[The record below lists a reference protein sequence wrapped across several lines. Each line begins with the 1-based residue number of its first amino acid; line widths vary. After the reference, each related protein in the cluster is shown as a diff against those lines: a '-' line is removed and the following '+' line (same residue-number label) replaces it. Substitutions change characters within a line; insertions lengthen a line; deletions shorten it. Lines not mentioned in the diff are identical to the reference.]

1 MLTLSQALL
10 QAQSHGL
17 DRLDAQLLL
26 LHALGKSAQER
37 AWLLAHDTDELPPSA
52 QAVLDAWVQRRAAS
66 EPLAYITGH
75 QEFFGLDLAVDARV
89 LVPRPDTETLVE
101 WALDVLQ
108 APTGTAPTVLDLGTG
123 SGAIALAMAA
133 ALVAAAGRRRT
144 CRNAADRHAGAP
156 RERRARST
164 RHTTGNVRCAGRSA
178 SAARGRCTTHASAG
192 RGNTT
197 ARDRST
203 TAARDRSTATARD
216 RSPAAA
222 AGCGST
228 TAPGCASAAGGRATA
243 AARGPGRRCHR
254 KRPIRGRDR
263 AHL

>member
-37 AWLLAHDTDELPPSA
+37 AWLLAHDTDELPPGA
-52 QAVLDAWVQRRAAS
+52 QAALDAWVQRRAAS

-108 APTGTAPTVLDLGTG
+108 APTSAAPTVLDLGTG
-123 SGAIALAMAA
+123 SGAIALALKATRPDLGVSA
-133 ALVAAAGRRRT
+133 IDYSADALAVA
-144 CRNAADRHAGAP
+144 
-156 RERRARST
+156 
-164 RHTTGNVRCAGRSA
+164 
-178 SAARGRCTTHASAG
+178 
-192 RGNTT
+192 
-197 ARDRST
+197 
-203 TAARDRSTATARD
+203 
-216 RSPAAA
+216 
-222 AGCGST
+222 
-228 TAPGCASAAGGRATA
+228 
-243 AARGPGRRCHR
+243 
-254 KRPIRGRDR
+254 
-263 AHL
+263 